1 MNHNKKL
8 EGISG
13 VIRRYFY
20 PKEFFPGLSC
30 CMILWYKYFSQLKFE
45 VKYKLPYRRLS
56 IRQTVRLVLI

>member
-20 PKEFFPGLSC
+20 PKEFFSWI
-30 CMILWYKYFSQLKFE
+30 ILLHDF
-45 VKYKLPYRRLS
+45 V
-56 IRQTVRLVLI
+56 V